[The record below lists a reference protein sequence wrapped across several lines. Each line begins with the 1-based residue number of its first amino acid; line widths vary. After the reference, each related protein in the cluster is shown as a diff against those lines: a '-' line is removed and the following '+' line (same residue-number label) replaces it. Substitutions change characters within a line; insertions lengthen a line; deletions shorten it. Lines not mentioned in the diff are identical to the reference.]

1 MVNGCFCCRCSE
13 RLDSDTEGGDEAGE
27 VRDDGEG
34 EEGEESLEGEFGE
47 GGMQSNI
54 SFREVKMER
63 RRKKIIQE
71 ILDTELTYQRHLEY
85 IVTVSYI

>member
-13 RLDSDTEGGDEAGE
+13 RLDSDTEGVDEAVE
-27 VRDDGEG
+27 VEDG

-47 GGMQSNI
+47 GGMQSNV

-85 IVTVSYI
+85 IVTVSDV